1 MNRRNFFSR
10 LTGVTA
16 ALLAGVTLKRQ
27 VNPEW
32 VRLGPAHDVVPYNR
46 EDLERSG
53 LTWRCNQSEREL
65 NRILAEHINRDI
77 RNQMY
82 ARMSQTRLRSRRSL

>member
-27 VNPEW
+27 QFPRPYDPEELA
-32 VRLGPAHDVVPYNR
+32 RTPIQ
-46 EDLERSG
+46 
-53 LTWRCNQSEREL
+53 WRCNAEMRL
-65 NRILAEHINRDI
+65 NQILAENINRDI

-82 ARMSQTRLRSRRSL
+82 ARMLQTRLRS

>member
-27 VNPEW
+27 QFPRPYDPE
-32 VRLGPAHDVVPYNR
+32 
-46 EDLERSG
+46 ELERTA
-53 LTWRCNQSEREL
+53 LTWRCNQPSAEREL
-65 NRILAEHINRDI
+65 DRILAEHVNRDI

-82 ARMSQTRLRSRRSL
+82 ARMSSTRLRSRRSL